1 VAPPGPVVNTSPM
14 ARDDVFIIAS
24 YSTAFGKYPDRS
36 FKDLTRDAYLGALA
50 DIGVEAA
57 AGCGDDIDFA
67 YVGNCLA
74 GAGFGQDSIRGQSW
88 TLELVDEGLFP
99 ERVPI
104 INTEGACATASMALH
119 AAFKDVRSGES
130 DLVLALGVEKTYLPG
145 ADADPAIK
153 ARMFDLFARGVD
165 QETMPRLVEHYQ
177 DVGRTAGVPFEVG
190 EGRTMFMDT
199 YAMQAALHMK
209 RFGTTQRQIAA
220 GAAKNHNY
228 GALNPK
234 AQYQFSTSV
243 DQVME
248 DRPVSFPLTRSMCA
262 PIGDGAAA
270 VLVCSADYLAGQPE
284 AVRGR
289 AVRIAASALS
299 GGKYRTPE
307 EAGLSHV
314 AAQKA
319 YRSSGYSPGDID
331 VAEVHD
337 ATSFC
342 EIYQVE
348 MLGFAPVGEGGP
360 FVESGATGPD
370 GPIPVNTSGG
380 LVSKGHP
387 VGATGLSMIGELVTQ
402 LRGEAGERQVAG
414 ARVALA
420 ENGGGVIGLEEAAC
434 SVAIL
439 DRID

>member
-1 VAPPGPVVNTSPM
+1 VASSKPNT
-14 ARDDVFIIAS
+14 DDVWIIGAF
-24 YSTAFGKYPDRS
+24 STPFGKFPDRS
-36 FKDLTRDAYLGALA
+36 FKDLTRDAYLGVLA
-50 DIGVEAA
+50 DIGRDAI

-74 GAGFGQDSIRGQSW
+74 GAGFGQDSIRGQAW

-119 AAFKDVRSGES
+119 SAFKDVKSGES
-130 DLVLALGVEKTYLPG
+130 DVVLAVGVEKTYLPG
-145 ADADPAIK
+145 ADADPAVK
-153 ARMFDLFARGVD
+153 ARMFELFARGVD
-165 QETMPRLVEHYQ
+165 RETLPRLVEHYTE
-177 DVGRTAGVPFEVG
+177 VSATADVPFETG

-228 GALNPK
+228 GALNDK
-234 AQYQFSTSV
+234 AQYRFQTSV
-243 DQVME
+243 DQVLD
-248 DRPVSFPLTRSMCA
+248 DREVSFPLTRSMCA
-262 PIGDGAAA
+262 PVGDGAAA
-270 VLVCSADYLAGQPE
+270 ALVCSTDYLAGQPE
-284 AVRGR
+284 AIRSR
-289 AVRIAASALS
+289 AIRIASTTMS
-299 GGKYRTPE
+299 GGKYRTVDEPGLSRIAAQRAYE
-307 EAGLSHV
+307 RAGLSP
-314 AAQKA
+314 A
-319 YRSSGYSPGDID
+319 DID

-348 MLGFAPVGEGGP
+348 MMGFAPEGEGGP

-370 GPIPVNTSGG
+370 GIVPINTSGG

-387 VGATGLSMIGELVTQ
+387 VGATGLSMISELVTQ
-402 LRGEAGERQVAG
+402 LRGEAGERQVAD

-434 SVAIL
+434 SVTIL
-439 DRID
+439 DRVEV

>member
-1 VAPPGPVVNTSPM
+1 MASSKPNT
-14 ARDDVFIIAS
+14 DDVWIIGAF
-24 YSTAFGKYPDRS
+24 STPFGKFPDRS
-36 FKDLTRDAYLGALA
+36 FKDLTRDAYLGVLA
-50 DIGVEAA
+50 DIGRDAI

-74 GAGFGQDSIRGQSW
+74 GAGFGQDSIRGQAW

-119 AAFKDVRSGES
+119 SAFKDVKSGES
-130 DLVLALGVEKTYLPG
+130 DVVLAVGVEKTYLPG
-145 ADADPAIK
+145 ADADPAVK
-153 ARMFDLFARGVD
+153 ARMFELFARGVD
-165 QETMPRLVEHYQ
+165 RETLPRLVEHYTE
-177 DVGRTAGVPFEVG
+177 VSATADVPFETG

-228 GALNPK
+228 GALNDK
-234 AQYQFSTSV
+234 AQYRFQTSV
-243 DQVME
+243 DQVLD
-248 DRPVSFPLTRSMCA
+248 DREVSFPLTRSMCA
-262 PIGDGAAA
+262 PVGDGAAA
-270 VLVCSADYLAGQPE
+270 ALVCSTDYLAGQPE
-284 AVRGR
+284 AIRSR
-289 AVRIAASALS
+289 AIRIASTTMS
-299 GGKYRTPE
+299 GGKYRTVDEPGLSRIAAQRAYE
-307 EAGLSHV
+307 RAGLSP
-314 AAQKA
+314 A
-319 YRSSGYSPGDID
+319 DID

-348 MLGFAPVGEGGP
+348 MMGFAPEGEGGP

-370 GPIPVNTSGG
+370 GIVPINTSGG

-387 VGATGLSMIGELVTQ
+387 VGATGLSMISELVTQ
-402 LRGEAGERQVAG
+402 LRGEAGERQVAD

-434 SVAIL
+434 SVTIL
-439 DRID
+439 DRVEV